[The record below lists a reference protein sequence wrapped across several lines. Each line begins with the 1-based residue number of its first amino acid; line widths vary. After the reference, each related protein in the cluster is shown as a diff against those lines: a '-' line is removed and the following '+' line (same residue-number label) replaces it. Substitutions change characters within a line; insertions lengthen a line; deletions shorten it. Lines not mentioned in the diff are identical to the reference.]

1 MIIPGVI
8 ASSTSFHNYSN
19 VGSAGYSG
27 GVVSG
32 AAPVVAANSPVAPTV
47 SNLQVTTQLG
57 VGTIATWDTSV
68 NSPGTIYNITTY
80 NANGTINSTYTQ
92 SGDLAQLGFVS
103 LPSNGAAT
111 VQAVDTITGLT
122 TYGQTVYP
130 LQQLDAF
137 AGHHL

>member
-1 MIIPGVI
+1 MLNTGVI
-8 ASSTSFHNYSN
+8 ASGDELHSLPTPGGQTYTGLSNFIPPVFAPTST
-19 VGSAGYSG
+19 
-27 GVVSG
+27 
-32 AAPVVAANSPVAPTV
+32 VAPTV

-122 TYGQTVYP
+122 TYGQVVYP

>member
-1 MIIPGVI
+1 MLNFGVI
-8 ASSTSFHNYSN
+8 ASGDELHSLPTPGGQTYTGSSNFIPPVFASTST
-19 VGSAGYSG
+19 
-27 GVVSG
+27 
-32 AAPVVAANSPVAPTV
+32 VAPTV

-111 VQAVDTITGLT
+111 VQAVDTTSGLT
-122 TYGQTVYP
+122 TYGQVVYP

>member
-1 MIIPGVI
+1 MLNFGVI
-8 ASSTSFHNYSN
+8 ASGDELHGLPTPGGQTYTGSSNFIPPVFASTST
-19 VGSAGYSG
+19 
-27 GVVSG
+27 
-32 AAPVVAANSPVAPTV
+32 VAPTV

-103 LPSNGAAT
+103 LPFNGAAT
-111 VQAVDTITGLT
+111 VQAASPITGLT
-122 TYGQTVYP
+122 TYGQVVYP

>member
-1 MIIPGVI
+1 MLNFGVI
-8 ASSTSFHNYSN
+8 ASGDELHSLPTPGGQTYTGLSNYIPPVYAPTST
-19 VGSAGYSG
+19 
-27 GVVSG
+27 
-32 AAPVVAANSPVAPTV
+32 VAPTV

-111 VQAVDTITGLT
+111 VQAVDTTSGLT
-122 TYGQTVYP
+122 TYGQVVYP

>member
-1 MIIPGVI
+1 MLNFGVI
-8 ASSTSFHNYSN
+8 ASGDELHGLPTPGGQTYTGSSNFIPPVFASTST
-19 VGSAGYSG
+19 
-27 GVVSG
+27 
-32 AAPVVAANSPVAPTV
+32 VAPTV

-122 TYGQTVYP
+122 TYGQVVYP

>member
-1 MIIPGVI
+1 MLNFGVI
-8 ASSTSFHNYSN
+8 ASGDELHSLPTPGGQTYTGSSNFIPPVFAPTST
-19 VGSAGYSG
+19 
-27 GVVSG
+27 
-32 AAPVVAANSPVAPTV
+32 VAPTV

>member
-1 MIIPGVI
+1 MLNFGVI
-8 ASSTSFHNYSN
+8 ASGDELHSLPTPGGQTYTGSSNFIPPVFAPTST
-19 VGSAGYSG
+19 
-27 GVVSG
+27 
-32 AAPVVAANSPVAPTV
+32 VAPTV

-122 TYGQTVYP
+122 TYCQTVYP

>member
-1 MIIPGVI
+1 MLNFGVI
-8 ASSTSFHNYSN
+8 ASGDELHSLPTPGGQTYTGSSNFIPPVFAPTST
-19 VGSAGYSG
+19 
-27 GVVSG
+27 
-32 AAPVVAANSPVAPTV
+32 VAPTV

-122 TYGQTVYP
+122 TYGQVVYP

>member
-1 MIIPGVI
+1 MLNFGVI
-8 ASSTSFHNYSN
+8 ASGDELHGLPTPGGQTYTGSSNFIPPVFAPTST
-19 VGSAGYSG
+19 
-27 GVVSG
+27 
-32 AAPVVAANSPVAPTV
+32 VAPTV

-122 TYGQTVYP
+122 TYGQVVYP

>member
-1 MIIPGVI
+1 MLNIGVI
-8 ASSTSFHNYSN
+8 ASSNVLHSLPTPGGQTYTGSSNFIPPVFAPTSTI
-19 VGSAGYSG
+19 
-27 GVVSG
+27 
-32 AAPVVAANSPVAPTV
+32 APTV